1 MLLFKAY
8 KKTNKNIFYNLFP
21 ITKNDT
27 GILSKTQRKTPK
39 RGT

>member
-8 KKTNKNIFYNLFP
+8 KKTNKNIFYNLFR